1 MRRQFPCTALVLGLS
16 VFHALALGQGKSGW
30 QAAVDAF
37 ETKGARLLLPVHQLL
52 LSEMEAAARQA
63 EAAGDARLQAELE
76 AAVAATRRDHRKLTE
91 GRVPHADQAE
101 AEKDAFLRAANG
113 AQWALMG
120 TRNLKRIGV
129 ANGALHSFDE
139 NGRDLNELSRQH
151 VLPGMFANRRNDGDG
166 WCYYLI
172 SPALDLAHCVVT
184 TQVSEGRL
192 LEGGE
197 LPLRVM
203 QPPPAPASTPE
214 APMPKAGGPK
224 EDLHVLLK
232 RKYQQ
237 QLLDHERR
245 LVRLLED
252 RLAGAAGDDKE
263 ALELRLMQAR
273 LALALSQGNNQVPP
287 APLETQEAFHARLG
301 GHRWTMPR
309 MRAGQHLR
317 VVNGQIQT
325 LGAAGQL
332 VDNLPTETLW
342 PGVLRARAPDGTL
355 MMAVFSAD
363 LRRLLTF
370 PVRSQFPARR
380 VQ

>member
-1 MRRQFPCTALVLGLS
+1 MRQHFPCTALVLGLS

-37 ETKGARLLLPVHQLL
+37 EAKGARLLLPVHQLL

-63 EAAGDARLQAELE
+63 KAAGDVRLQAELE
-76 AAVAATRRDHRKLTE
+76 ATVAATRRDHNKLTE
-91 GRVPHADQAE
+91 GRVPHADLAE

-113 AQWALMG
+113 VQWALMG

-129 ANGALHSFDE
+129 TNGALHSFDE

-166 WCYYLI
+166 WIYYLV

-192 LEGGE
+192 VEQGE
-197 LPLRVM
+197 PPLRVM
-203 QPPPAPASTPE
+203 QPPPAPPSAPE
-214 APMPKAGGPK
+214 AAMPKAGGPK

-232 RKYQQ
+232 RKYRQL
-237 QLLDHERR
+237 LLDHERR
-245 LVRLLED
+245 LIRLLED
-252 RLAGAAGDDKE
+252 RLGGTAGDDKE
-263 ALELRLMQAR
+263 ALELRLVQAR
-273 LALALSQGNNQVPP
+273 LALALSQVNEVRP

-301 GHRWTMPR
+301 GRRWTMPR
-309 MRAGQHLR
+309 MRAAGQHLV

-325 LGAAGQL
+325 LDAAGQL

-342 PGVLRARAPDGTL
+342 PGVLRARTPDGTL

-363 LRRLLTF
+363 LIRLLTF